1 MQVFHT
7 ISALRDTLKPLR
19 HQAAAPKIALV
30 PTMGNLH
37 SGHVTLVK
45 KAKELAD
52 IVVVSVFVNPTQ
64 FGVGEDFD
72 TYPRTLEADVAKLTE
87 AGANFVFAPSV
98 EEMYPTYPNNV
109 QVLSG
114 PISKT
119 LCANTRPTHFDGV
132 GLVVS
137 KLFNIVQP
145 DIAVFGKKDYQQL
158 AIIRQLVA
166 ELNFPIEIVGVDIVR
181 AYDGLALSSRNQY
194 LSEAERQL
202 APTLQKSLQQLANEL
217 KTANFADFDKIIAG
231 AIDKLNRV
239 TVADSGFKVDYL
251 EVKNRL
257 LQPPKPTDKDLVILT
272 AAFLGKKTRL
282 LDNLE
287 FSRELNQ
294 EFSPELNQQLG
305 QQSASDFNRQPTT
318 ASVKD

>member
-19 HQAAAPKIALV
+19 HQAAVPKIALV

-72 TYPRTLEADVAKLTE
+72 TYPRTLEADVAKLTD

-114 PISKT
+114 PISKI

-287 FSRELNQ
+287 FSREVNQELNQ
-294 EFSPELNQQLG
+294 ELG
-305 QQSASDFNRQPTT
+305 SDFNQQPTT

>member
-7 ISALRDTLKPLR
+7 INALRDTLKPIR

-72 TYPRTLEADVAKLTE
+72 TYPRTLEADVAKLTD

-114 PISKT
+114 PISKI

-217 KTANFADFDKIIAG
+217 TTANFADFAEIIAS

-251 EVKNRL
+251 AVKNRL

-305 QQSASDFNRQPTT
+305 QQSASDFNQQPIT

>member
-19 HQAAAPKIALV
+19 HQAAAAKIALV

-72 TYPRTLEADVAKLTE
+72 TYPRTLEADVAKLTD

-114 PISKT
+114 PISKI

-181 AYDGLALSSRNQY
+181 ADDGLALSSRNQY
-194 LSEAERQL
+194 LSEAERQI
-202 APTLQKSLQQLANEL
+202 APTLQKSLQQLATEL
-217 KTANFADFDKIIAG
+217 TTANFADFDKIIAG

-251 EVKNRL
+251 AVKNRL

-287 FSRELNQ
+287 FSREMNQ
-294 EFSPELNQQLG
+294 ELNQP
-305 QQSASDFNRQPTT
+305 SASDFNQQLTT

>member
-7 ISALRDTLKPLR
+7 INALRDTLKPLR
-19 HQAAAPKIALV
+19 HQAAAPKIALI

-72 TYPRTLEADVAKLTE
+72 TYPRTLEADVAKLTD

-114 PISKT
+114 PISKI

-181 AYDGLALSSRNQY
+181 AEDGLALSSRNQY

-217 KTANFADFDKIIAG
+217 TTANFADFDKIIAG

-294 EFSPELNQQLG
+294 ELNQP
-305 QQSASDFNRQPTT
+305 SASDFNRQPTT
-318 ASVKD
+318 TSVKD

>member
-64 FGVGEDFD
+64 FGAGEDFD
-72 TYPRTLEADVAKLTE
+72 TYPRTLEADVAKLTD
-87 AGANFVFAPSV
+87 AGANFVFAPSM

-114 PISKT
+114 PISKI

-145 DIAVFGKKDYQQL
+145 NIAVFGKKDYQQL

-181 AYDGLALSSRNQY
+181 AEDGLALSSRNQY

-217 KTANFADFDKIIAG
+217 KTANFADFDQIIAG

-287 FSRELNQ
+287 FSREMNQELNQ
-294 EFSPELNQQLG
+294 ELG
-305 QQSASDFNRQPTT
+305 SDFNQQPTT

>member
-7 ISALRDTLKPLR
+7 ISALRETLKPLR

-72 TYPRTLEADVAKLTE
+72 TYPRTLEADLAKLTE

-114 PISKT
+114 DISKI

-181 AYDGLALSSRNQY
+181 AEDGLALSSRNQY

-217 KTANFADFDKIIAG
+217 KTANFADFDKIIAS

-251 EVKNRL
+251 AVKNRL

-305 QQSASDFNRQPTT
+305 QQSASDFNQQPIT

>member
-72 TYPRTLEADVAKLTE
+72 TYPRTLAADVAKLTD

-114 PISKT
+114 PISKI

-181 AYDGLALSSRNQY
+181 AEDGLALSSRNQY

-239 TVADSGFKVDYL
+239 MVADSGFKVDYL

-305 QQSASDFNRQPTT
+305 QQSASDFNQQPTT

>member
-7 ISALRDTLKPLR
+7 INALRDTLKPIR

-72 TYPRTLEADVAKLTE
+72 TYPRTLDADVAKLTD

-114 PISKT
+114 PISKI

-217 KTANFADFDKIIAG
+217 TTANFADFDKIIAS

-257 LQPPKPTDKDLVILT
+257 LEPPKPTDKDLVILT

-305 QQSASDFNRQPTT
+305 QQSASDFNQQPIT

>member
-114 PISKT
+114 PISKI

-217 KTANFADFDKIIAG
+217 TTANFADFDKIIAS

-251 EVKNRL
+251 EIKNRL

-287 FSRELNQ
+287 FSREMNQ
-294 EFSPELNQQLG
+294 ELNQP
-305 QQSASDFNRQPTT
+305 SASDFNQ
-318 ASVKD
+318 

>member
-7 ISALRDTLKPLR
+7 INALRDTLKPLR
-19 HQAAAPKIALV
+19 HQADAPKIALV

-45 KAKELAD
+45 KAKEFAD

-72 TYPRTLEADVAKLTE
+72 TYPRTLEADVAKLTD

-114 PISKT
+114 PISKI

-305 QQSASDFNRQPTT
+305 QQSASDFNQQPTT